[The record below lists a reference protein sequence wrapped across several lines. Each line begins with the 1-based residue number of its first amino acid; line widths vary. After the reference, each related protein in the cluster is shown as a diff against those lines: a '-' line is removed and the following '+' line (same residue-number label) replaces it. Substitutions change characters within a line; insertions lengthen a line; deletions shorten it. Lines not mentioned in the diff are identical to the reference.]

1 MSSNNYPSRS
11 AYVAPE
17 CEALELRF
25 EGIVCTSTS
34 IGQNQDVSESQT
46 FSGFG
51 DWE

>member
-1 MSSNNYPSRS
+1 MTKESILFHS

-25 EGIVCTSTS
+25 EGIVCTS

-46 FSGFG
+46 FGGFG
-51 DWE
+51 GWE

>member
-25 EGIVCTSTS
+25 EGIVCTS

-46 FSGFG
+46 FGGFG
-51 DWE
+51 GWE